1 MTSDHANSSL
11 GQVDQLM
18 LELVLQGTGE
28 AGMAAAHHLAAGG
41 SRVRARLALHAGR
54 ALGRPEAETI
64 AIAAACE
71 LLHNASLVHDDL
83 QDRDEQRRGD
93 VAVWRRYGDAV
104 AICVGD
110 LLLSAAYGALGAVG
124 ASAGQLAVR
133 MHRRIG
139 EVIRGQCADLA
150 LKGGV
155 ETTMDNYERVASAKS
170 APLLVLPLE
179 MALTLAGRE
188 DAVASAAAAG
198 SLFAI
203 GYQIADDL
211 EDASQDVL
219 HQELNLVSVLAASG
233 DVAPH
238 QRARELAIRRFRQAR
253 AAAAMLPSGSG
264 ELLAA
269 QACERA
275 DRLSLVS
282 EQVERLTRVAE
293 LA

>member
-1 MTSDHANSSL
+1 MSSDNTNCSL
-11 GQVDQLM
+11 GQVEQLM
-18 LELVLQGTGE
+18 LDLVLQGTGD
-28 AGMAAAHHLAAGG
+28 AGKAAAHHLGAGG
-41 SRVRARLALHAGR
+41 ARVRARLALHAGR
-54 ALGRPEAETI
+54 ALGRPENESI

-83 QDRDEQRRGD
+83 QDRDEERRGQ

-124 ASAGQLAVR
+124 ANAAGLSVR

-139 EVIRGQCADLA
+139 EVIHGQCADLA
-150 LKGGV
+150 LQGGV
-155 ETTMDNYERVASAKS
+155 KTTLENYERVASAKS

-179 MALTLAGRE
+179 LALALAGRD
-188 DAVASAAAAG
+188 DAVGAATAAG

-211 EDASQDVL
+211 EDAGQDAM
-219 HQELNLVSVLAASG
+219 HQELNIVSVLAASG
-233 DVAPH
+233 EAEPH
-238 QRARELAIRRFRQAR
+238 QRARELAIRRFRQAQS
-253 AAAAMLPSGSG
+253 AAATLPSGSG

-269 QACERA
+269 QASQRV
-275 DRLSLVS
+275 DRL
-282 EQVERLTRVAE
+282 RHA
-293 LA
+293 LAPA